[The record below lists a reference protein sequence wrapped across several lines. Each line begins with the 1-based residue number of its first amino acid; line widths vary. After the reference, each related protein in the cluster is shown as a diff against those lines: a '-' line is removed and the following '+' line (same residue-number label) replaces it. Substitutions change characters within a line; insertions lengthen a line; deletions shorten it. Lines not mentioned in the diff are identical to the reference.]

1 MAGAMGG
8 SMFLVSGWVVGG
20 GGGVIGSFLKPL
32 FSALLRHKDTFSFN
46 LEVIF
51 LLASF
56 MKVL

>member
-1 MAGAMGG
+1 MAGVVGG
-8 SMFLVSGWVVGG
+8 SMFLVLGWVVG

>member
-1 MAGAMGG
+1 MAGVVGG
-8 SMFLVSGWVVGG
+8 SMFLVSGWVV